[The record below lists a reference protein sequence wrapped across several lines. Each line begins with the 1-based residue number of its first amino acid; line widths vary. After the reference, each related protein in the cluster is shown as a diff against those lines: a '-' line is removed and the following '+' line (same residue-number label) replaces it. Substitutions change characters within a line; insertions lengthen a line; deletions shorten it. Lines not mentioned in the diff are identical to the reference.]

1 MRACATSYTEKRGRR
16 LLLLSG
22 ALCAASAL
30 LSVCI
35 GSTDVP
41 LSQLWQALIGS
52 GQAEAVSNIL
62 WYMRL
67 PRTLAC
73 LAAGAALAV
82 SGGIIQMVLANPLA
96 SPNIIGVNAGAGL
109 AVALCC
115 AFLPTMGLGLSGA
128 AFAGAALAVA
138 LVVGIAGRTGASRTS
153 VILSG
158 VAVNACL
165 NACSDAVV
173 TLFPDSGLGSAD
185 FRVGGFSAIL
195 LDRLWPAAI
204 LIGAAVL
211 ISFTL
216 SNELEVLS
224 LGEETAHGLGLP
236 VKGVRTLLLGLAAL
250 LAGAAVSFAGQ
261 LGFVGLIVPHMVRY
275 LGGREGG
282 YFLPAS
288 ALLGATLVT
297 LCDIAA
303 RRLFSPYEIPVG
315 ILLSLIG
322 GPFFLL
328 LLFRR
333 RGGHRGD

>member
-1 MRACATSYTEKRGRR
+1 MRGCARSYMGKKGRR
-16 LLLLSG
+16 LLFLSG
-22 ALCAASAL
+22 VLCAASAL

-35 GSTDVP
+35 GSSDLP
-41 LSQLWQALIGS
+41 LSQLWQALTGIGET
-52 GQAEAVSNIL
+52 GPVGNIL

-73 LAAGAALAV
+73 MA
-82 SGGIIQMVLANPLA
+82 
-96 SPNIIGVNAGAGL
+96 AGAGL

-115 AFLPTMGLGLSGA
+115 AFLPTMGMGLSGA
-128 AFAGAALAVA
+128 AFLGAALAVA

-165 NACSDAVV
+165 NAGADAVV

-185 FRVGGFSAIL
+185 FRVGML
-195 LDRLWPAAI
+195 
-204 LIGAAVL
+204 V
-211 ISFTL
+211 SFTL
-216 SNELEVLS
+216 GNELEVLS
-224 LGEETAHGLGLP
+224 LGEEAAHGLGLP
-236 VKGVRTLLLGLAAL
+236 VKEMRTLLLGLAAL

-288 ALLGATLVT
+288 ALLGSSLVT
-297 LCDIAA
+297 ICDIAA

-315 ILLSLIG
+315 IILSLIG
-322 GPFFLL
+322 GPFFLI
-328 LLFRR
+328 LLFRQ
-333 RGGHRGD
+333 RGGHKSD